1 MPYDAKKMQH
11 SLYKPSD
18 PIPSRWK
25 RWFNEDKAHTS
36 EWRGEAKA
44 AFRFAAIQHWSES
57 DKASLKAQMRPVM
70 TFDRSSVVVEAI
82 SGQEIQNRQ
91 KITFLPREQGDA
103 HANEVLSEGA
113 RWFDDEAEGADEDT
127 EAFVDCLWCGIGV
140 AETRLSTDDNPEG
153 DPAVDRFDPIE
164 FYWDKSSTKPGLS
177 DSRRRWRVKTFSME
191 EAKERWPDA
200 DFSRA
205 GGGNW
210 IAFNDS
216 DDGEVHT
223 DNPEEWY
230 GGEEGGD
237 DDGGY
242 SENTIGGISRKVT
255 VAHLQYWVFED
266 FYQVLDPMSGQVVE
280 MDEKKLKETN
290 KQFEPFG
297 MKLQSVKSRRRKFYY
312 AFIANEVLEHDEN
325 PVPRFTWSVITG
337 KRDRRKNTFYGLYRG
352 MKDPQMWSNKWLSQ
366 GLHILNSSAKGGAFY
381 ETGAFVNQADAED
394 KWASANGLIEV
405 EPGALQSGRVQ
416 ERHPQPFPAA
426 FQQLTE
432 FAMQATREVVGAN
445 LEMLG
450 QRQAN
455 QPGVLEYQ
463 RRQSGLTILAPMFN
477 SLKRY
482 RRDRGRII
490 LHYLTEYMADGRLIR
505 IGGEGQQ
512 KYVPLVKQT
521 DARYDVIVDDA
532 PFSPNQKEMV
542 WQSVMHVLPGI
553 KDIIPP
559 PVMLQL
565 LEYSPFPPSVVA
577 KIKEI
582 INAPNEEAK
591 QKAQMAARGMMAEI
605 GEKEAS
611 AQLKMAQAM
620 KFKMEAGAQPDPG
633 LAQQAQAMQ
642 MQGDMEEA
650 MVDQS
655 ERQTRMVEQQARQRQ
670 AGLRM
675 TTDEAQAQR
684 AIDRT
689 DWNKRQQDLKEF
701 ELMDKVFSEKQP
713 QQ

>member
-1 MPYDAKKMQH
+1 
-11 SLYKPSD
+11 
-18 PIPSRWK
+18 
-25 RWFNEDKAHTS
+25 
-36 EWRGEAKA
+36 
-44 AFRFAAIQHWSES
+44 
-57 DKASLKAQMRPVM
+57 
-70 TFDRSSVVVEAI
+70 
-82 SGQEIQNRQ
+82 
-91 KITFLPREQGDA
+91 
-103 HANEVLSEGA
+103 
-113 RWFDDEAEGADEDT
+113 
-127 EAFVDCLWCGIGV
+127 
-140 AETRLSTDDNPEG
+140 
-153 DPAVDRFDPIE
+153 
-164 FYWDKSSTKPGLS
+164 
-177 DSRRRWRVKTFSME
+177 
-191 EAKERWPDA
+191 
-200 DFSRA
+200 
-205 GGGNW
+205 
-210 IAFNDS
+210 
-216 DDGEVHT
+216 
-223 DNPEEWY
+223 
-230 GGEEGGD
+230 
-237 DDGGY
+237 
-242 SENTIGGISRKVT
+242 
-255 VAHLQYWVFED
+255 
-266 FYQVLDPMSGQVVE
+266 
-280 MDEKKLKETN
+280 
-290 KQFEPFG
+290 
-297 MKLQSVKSRRRKFYY
+297 
-312 AFIANEVLEHDEN
+312 
-325 PVPRFTWSVITG
+325 
-337 KRDRRKNTFYGLYRG
+337 
-352 MKDPQMWSNKWLSQ
+352 
-366 GLHILNSSAKGGAFY
+366 
-381 ETGAFVNQADAED
+381 
-394 KWASANGLIEV
+394 
-405 EPGALQSGRVQ
+405 
-416 ERHPQPFPAA
+416 
-426 FQQLTE
+426 
-432 FAMQATREVVGAN
+432 
-445 LEMLG
+445 MLG